1 MHHEVES
8 REPAS
13 LAMRVTVLVVM
24 IMPLIG
30 LGFAIWST
38 WGWGFSWLYLTLLV
52 TMYLATGLGITIGYH
67 RLFTHKSFET
77 SRVVTFILGVL
88 GSMAIEG
95 PLIRWAAAHRKH
107 HQHSDSALDPHSPNH
122 FREAAKQDHA
132 HAEHHDHDGA
142 GAGAGAKA
150 GIKAVLVGFWHAHIG
165 WMFDEFPKDLD
176 RYVPDLKRDRM
187 LRVITALFP
196 LWVLLGLIIP
206 TVIGGVVSGT
216 WFGALLGLAWGGLA
230 RVFLVHHVTW
240 SVNSV
245 CHIWGTRAY
254 KTSDLSRNNPIFGVL
269 ALGEGWHNNH
279 HAFPTSARHGLEWWQ
294 FDLSWI
300 VIRGMEV
307 LGLAR
312 RVRVPS
318 MERREGVRLR

>member
-1 MHHEVES
+1 MHHEMES

-13 LAMRVTVLVVM
+13 LAMRATVLTIVVLP
-24 IMPLIG
+24 IIG
-30 LGFAIWST
+30 LGFAVWST
-38 WGWGFSWLYLTLLV
+38 WGWGFSWLYLSLLIV
-52 TMYLATGLGITIGYH
+52 MYLLTGLGITIGYH

-77 SRVVTFILGVL
+77 NRVVTFLLGVF

-95 PLIRWAAAHRKH
+95 PLIRWVAAHRKH
-107 HQHSDSALDPHSPNH
+107 HQHSDSEKDPHSPNTH
-122 FREAAKQDHA
+122 
-132 HAEHHDHDGA
+132 G
-142 GAGAGAKA
+142 GGVW
-150 GIKAVLVGFWHAHIG
+150 AVLVGFWHAHIG
-165 WMFDEFPKDLD
+165 WMFDQCPSDLD

-187 LRVITALFP
+187 LRVISSLFP

-206 TVIGGVVSGT
+206 TIIGGVVSGT

-254 KTSDLSRNNPIFGVL
+254 KTADLSRNNPIFGVL

-279 HAFPTSARHGLEWWQ
+279 HAFPASARHGLRWWQ
-294 FDLSWI
+294 IDLSYL
-300 VIRGMEV
+300 VIRGLAAV
-307 LGLAR
+307 RLAR
-312 RVRVPS
+312 D
-318 MERREGVRLR
+318 VRLPRPEHVASKRAA